1 MDDVDECVNLVLIA
15 AITADLRSPA
25 LGLPFKIK
33 HFLFCPYHSGSIFEC
48 VFGVGVFALSWCS
61 TIENRDTT

>member
-1 MDDVDECVNLVLIA
+1 MALNKVYDGRRRRMRKSRTNLG
-15 AITADLRSPA
+15 ITADLSSPA

-48 VFGVGVFALSWCS
+48 VFG
-61 TIENRDTT
+61 

>member
-1 MDDVDECVNLVLIA
+1 MALIKVYDGRRRRMRKSRTNSA
-15 AITADLRSPA
+15 TTADLRSPA

-48 VFGVGVFALSWCS
+48 VFG
-61 TIENRDTT
+61 